1 MPQPEVDQTVPAGPV
16 FSDPTSYLAPTAS
29 PQYGYGYIAPNAELE
44 YLRRLAEIQGTGA
57 EKLPSENLMDG
68 S

>member
-1 MPQPEVDQTVPAGPV
+1 M
-16 FSDPTSYLAPTAS
+16 SDPTSYLAPTAN